1 LQKKNAERKDVLV
14 ERETLE
20 QRARLLAR
28 FGHKDEAIAG
38 LRYLLGVPYGAPFN
52 PVTPATLRLD
62 PDFDTL
68 HGDPEFQKLLDEHP
82 NDNKD
87 ATHE

>member
-1 LQKKNAERKDVLV
+1 MDAGRHGGADARLRAI
-14 ERETLE
+14 LE

-28 FGHKDEAIAG
+28 FGRKDEAIAG

-62 PDFDTL
+62 PDFDNL
-68 HGDPEFQKLLDEHP
+68 RSDPEFQKLLQ
-82 NDNKD
+82 D
-87 ATHE
+87 APADKASP